1 MPEDGNR
8 VPKTGITI
16 GTKVK
21 MQKEQSDM
29 EGRYLHF
36 PVERSKSA
44 VQICI
49 HHTLFTGL
57 SGIGPRRWTHMIIAS
72 CCTCTIVVN
81 RIQIQT
87 QWCDTKLRW
96 RKVVLHLILWREND
110 MRGG

>member
-21 MQKEQSDM
+21 MQKEQSDK
-29 EGRYLHF
+29 ESRDLHF

-57 SGIGPRRWTHMIIAS
+57 SGIGPRRWTHDNCIMLHVHNS
-72 CCTCTIVVN
+72 CKPNSNSNPVV
-81 RIQIQT
+81 
-87 QWCDTKLRW
+87 
-96 RKVVLHLILWREND
+96 
-110 MRGG
+110 